1 MAKNSKISVIGSGA
15 WGCSIAD
22 LIAKNGFDVSLFVR
36 NKLDH
41 PISKNITIYSDFNQS
56 VKKADFIF
64 IVTPSSAVT
73 TILEKLIGKID
84 KKAIIVIC
92 SKGIEN
98 NGSKLFG
105 QILTEKLTNN
115 YAILSGPNFASEVA
129 LKTPTI
135 TTIASNKK
143 TIANTICN
151 LLNNDYFLAIP
162 SNDVITTSIS
172 GAVKNIIAIGCGII
186 DGLKLGDNAK
196 AALVSKGA
204 AEIGILSKKM
214 GGKIENILSPAGF
227 GDLFLTCSSTKSR
240 NYSLGFMIGNGNN
253 VQKILSDKN
262 KTYEGAHAAKSVMT
276 LTKKYKLNLILCTS
290 IAKILANHLSKVE
303 VKKIIQTSILTK

>member
-1 MAKNSKISVIGSGA
+1 MAKNSKILVIGSGA

-41 PISKNITIYSDFNQS
+41 PISKNVVIHSNFSQS

-98 NGSKLFG
+98 KSSKLFS

-129 LKTPTI
+129 LETPTI

-143 TIANTICN
+143 AIANAICS
-151 LLNNDYFLAIP
+151 LLNNNNFLAIP
-162 SNDVITTSIS
+162 SNEVITTSIC

-196 AALVSKGA
+196 AALVTKGA
-204 AEIGILSKKM
+204 TEIGILSKKM

-240 NYSLGFMIGNGNN
+240 NYSLGFMIGSGNN
-253 VQKILSDKN
+253 VQKILNDKN
-262 KTYEGAHAAKSVMT
+262 KTYEGARAAKSIT
-276 LTKKYKLNLILCTS
+276 ILAKKYKLDLILCGA
-290 IAKILANHLSKVE
+290 IAKILANKLSKIE
-303 VKKIIQTSILTK
+303 IKKIIQTSILTK